1 MFQLIPALISYGG
14 GSVSPGLTGE
24 RLEGGALWYPSFVPR
39 LSSFQNYISNYEY
52 AQNVLYN
59 PACVTDMLPLPKQ

>member
-1 MFQLIPALISYGG
+1 MFQPIPGLISYGG
-14 GSVSPGLTGE
+14 GSVSPGLTGK
-24 RLEGGALWYPSFVPR
+24 RLEGGAPWSPSFVPR
-39 LSSFQNYISNYEY
+39 LSRFQNYISNYEH